1 MANYPS
7 ISVSQYLKEIPADQK
22 PIIEKLR
29 MAIKSKLDKEFE
41 ECMNYGMIGYVI
53 PKSVYP
59 EGYHCDPKLP
69 LPFAGL
75 AAQKNSINLYHMGIY
90 LDQGLLDWFKE
101 EYTKQCKFKLD
112 LGKSCIR
119 FKKYSDIPYP
129 LIEDLFSKIDTKNW
143 IKLYEKSLKK

>member
-90 LDQGLLDWFKE
+90 LDHGLLDWFKE
-101 EYTKQCKFKLD
+101 EYTRQCKFKLD

>member
-1 MANYPS
+1 MASYPS
-7 ISVSQYLKEIPADQK
+7 LSVSQYLNEIPLDQK

-29 MAIKSKLDKEFE
+29 TAIKSKLDKEFE
-41 ECMNYGMIGYVI
+41 ECINYGMIGYVI

-69 LPFAGL
+69 LPFAGI

-90 LDQGLLDWFKE
+90 LDNGLLNWFQE

-112 LGKSCIR
+112 MGKSCIR
-119 FKKYSDIPYP
+119 FRKYADIPYT
-129 LIEDLFSKIDTKNW
+129 LMEDLFDKMSAKDW
-143 IKLYEKSLKK
+143 IKLYEKNLKK